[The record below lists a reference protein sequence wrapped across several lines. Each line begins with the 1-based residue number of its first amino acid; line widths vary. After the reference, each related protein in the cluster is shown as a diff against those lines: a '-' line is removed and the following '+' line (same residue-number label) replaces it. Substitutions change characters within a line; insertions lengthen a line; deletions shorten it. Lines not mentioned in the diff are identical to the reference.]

1 MAHPSGRMRHL
12 SVAGSELVATKN
24 SGVSTP
30 KQSPPSV
37 STTKPASGLLPVTSI
52 ARTQYCGALRCLR
65 ALFQERRALPH
76 SPS

>member
-1 MAHPSGRMRHL
+1 MTHPSGRMRHR

-37 STTKPASGLLPVTSI
+37 STIRPASGLLPVTSI
-52 ARTQYCGALRCLR
+52 ARTQYYKWAHSSLR
-65 ALFQERRALPH
+65 ALHRITI
-76 SPS
+76 